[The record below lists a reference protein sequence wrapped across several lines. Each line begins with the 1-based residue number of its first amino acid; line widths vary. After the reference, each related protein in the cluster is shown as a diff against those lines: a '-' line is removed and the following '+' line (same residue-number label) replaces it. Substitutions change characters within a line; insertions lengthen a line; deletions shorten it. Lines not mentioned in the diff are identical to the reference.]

1 MSERITRQLRALLGD
16 DAVER
21 TADGLPR
28 ALPDSTE
35 SMAAVCAAAHAS
47 GWRVRVQGQGSWL
60 PADAPADLV
69 IGTAA
74 LNQIVHVGAADL
86 VASVQAGTSL
96 AQVQQA
102 LAAAGA
108 WLAVDPP
115 GRPDRTLGSIVATGT
130 AGALRHRS
138 GMIRDQIVGCTIVTG
153 DGRIVTAGGK
163 VTKNVAGYDLVKLQA
178 GGFGAFGIITLL
190 HLRLRALPAADLTLL
205 ARGERDPLT
214 LLARELHEA
223 QLDAAAMELLSPAA
237 AADSSWVLALR
248 FLGHPAAVKAEADR
262 AHRSAS
268 GFSWTALDRER
279 GGAFWHAAAHAMGG
293 GMLSLRFGV
302 LPEGLDET
310 LDLLHHRIGLGL
322 VSAGA
327 AEGGLRWCG
336 ETDVPTM
343 RELRQVLA
351 AREVPVTLERA
362 PWRVR
367 RITGHFGLYR
377 EGVGSLVGQ
386 LRRQFDPGDL
396 LQVALDADDELS

>member
-1 MSERITRQLRALLGD
+1 MSDRIARELRALIGD
-16 DAVER
+16 AAVER

-28 ALPDSTE
+28 ALPESTE
-35 SMAAVCAAAHAS
+35 AVAAVCRAAHAS

-69 IGTAA
+69 IGTAN
-74 LNQIVHVGAADL
+74 LGAVVRIAAEDL
-86 VASVQAGTSL
+86 VATAQAGVPL
-96 AQVQQA
+96 ARLQRQLQ
-102 LAAAGA
+102 AAGA
-108 WLAVDPP
+108 WIALDPP
-115 GRPDRTLGSIVATGT
+115 GRPERTLGSIVATGT
-130 AGALRHRS
+130 AGPLRHRH
-138 GMIRDQIVGCTIVTG
+138 GPVRDQVIGCTIVTG
-153 DGRIVTAGGK
+153 DGRIVTAGGQ

-178 GGFGAFGIITLL
+178 GGFGAFGIITEL
-190 HLRLRALPAADLTLL
+190 HLRLRALPAGDLTLL

-214 LLARELHEA
+214 LLARELHGQ
-223 QLDAAAMELLSPAA
+223 QLDAAAVELLSPTA
-237 AADSSWVLALR
+237 AADSSWVLGVRL
-248 FLGHPAAVKAEADR
+248 LGHPEAVRAEADR
-262 AHRSAS
+262 AHRLTA
-268 GFSWTALDRER
+268 GTTWTALEAER

-310 LDLLHHRIGLGL
+310 LDLLHPRIGLGL
-322 VSAGA
+322 VAAGA

-343 RELRQVLA
+343 RELRQLLA

-362 PWRVR
+362 PWRIR

-377 EGVGSLVGQ
+377 EGVGPLVDK